1 MSPVFHKTCFQLN
14 ALRTCLLLG
23 GLLVFAHPA
32 ASAQQDAGIKTD
44 RPDFVESSD
53 VVGSRRFQVEAG
65 YAVERNEADG
75 RKERLSS
82 TPLLL
87 RAGISD
93 TLELRLETDGRI
105 ISRVDRGVATD
116 NARGYADM
124 SVGIKWH
131 AQDNDGVKPALGW
144 LLHAD
149 LDTGSHAFR
158 ANGIRPSVRMV
169 AEWELPHE
177 LSLGVMPGLMWDKRD
192 DGRRF
197 VSGILG
203 VVLGKAWTERFGTF
217 IELAAQQVAKTKNGG
232 SIVTYDAGFTYLLSN
247 SWQVDTGIS
256 RAAND
261 NTPDYAWT
269 VGVSRKF

>member
-1 MSPVFHKTCFQLN
+1 
-14 ALRTCLLLG
+14 
-23 GLLVFAHPA
+23 
-32 ASAQQDAGIKTD
+32 
-44 RPDFVESSD
+44 
-53 VVGSRRFQVEAG
+53 
-65 YAVERNEADG
+65 
-75 RKERLSS
+75 
-82 TPLLL
+82 
-87 RAGISD
+87 
-93 TLELRLETDGRI
+93 
-105 ISRVDRGVATD
+105 
-116 NARGYADM
+116 
-124 SVGIKWH
+124 
-131 AQDNDGVKPALGW
+131 
-144 LLHAD
+144 
-149 LDTGSHAFR
+149 
-158 ANGIRPSVRMV
+158 
-169 AEWELPHE
+169 
-177 LSLGVMPGLMWDKRD
+177 MPGLMWDKRD